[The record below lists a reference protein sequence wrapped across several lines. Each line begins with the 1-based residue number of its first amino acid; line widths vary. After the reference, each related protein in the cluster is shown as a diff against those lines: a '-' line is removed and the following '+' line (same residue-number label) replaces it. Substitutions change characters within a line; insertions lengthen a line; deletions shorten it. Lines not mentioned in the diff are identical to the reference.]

1 MNGLKDVGKLYAL
14 ALTGVLTLG
23 LAGPAQADSATETA
37 RELNRDWNRAFNSH
51 NVEELAGMYAE
62 DALVSPASG
71 KVIKGR
77 EAIQELFQGY
87 IDNGLK
93 KHRIEVLRT
102 GSSGDLLYQVA
113 EWRASGKP
121 ENAVI
126 PLHKGILKIV
136 FKRNDAGD
144 WRIQSHVWNMKK

>member
-1 MNGLKDVGKLYAL
+1 MNGLKNTGKFYAL
-14 ALTGVLTLG
+14 ALTGLLALG
-23 LAGPAQADSATETA
+23 LTGPTLADSATETVE
-37 RELNRDWNRAFNSH
+37 ELNRDWNRAFNSH
-51 NVEELAGMYAE
+51 NVEALAGMYAE

-93 KHRIEVLRT
+93 KHRITVLRADA
-102 GSSGDLLYQVA
+102 SGKILYQVA

-126 PLHKGILKIV
+126 PLHKGILKSV
-136 FKRNDAGD
+136 FKRNDAGE
-144 WRIQSHVWNMKK
+144 WRIQSHVWNMEK

>member
-1 MNGLKDVGKLYAL
+1 MNGLKNTGKLYAL
-14 ALTGVLTLG
+14 ALTGLLALG
-23 LAGPAQADSATETA
+23 LTGPALADSATETA
-37 RELNRDWNRAFNSH
+37 EELNRDWNRAFNSH
-51 NVEELAGMYAE
+51 NAEELASMYAE

-93 KHRIEVLRT
+93 KHRITVLRADA
-102 GSSGDLLYQVA
+102 SGKMLYQVA

-121 ENAVI
+121 KNAVI
-126 PLHKGILKIV
+126 PLHKGILKTV

-144 WRIQSHVWNMKK
+144 WRIQSHVWNMEK